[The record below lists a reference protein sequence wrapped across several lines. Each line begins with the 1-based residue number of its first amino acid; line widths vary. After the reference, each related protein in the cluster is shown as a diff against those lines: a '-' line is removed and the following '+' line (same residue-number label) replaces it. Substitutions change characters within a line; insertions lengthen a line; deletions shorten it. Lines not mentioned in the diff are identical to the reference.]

1 MLVGSL
7 GLEGRVRL
15 PGWIEDVPAFLAGGD
30 LFAMPSH
37 QEGCPLAL
45 LEAMAAGLPVVA
57 SDIDGVRQIVTSDR
71 LGVLTPPGD
80 AAALA
85 AAIGR
90 LLQNPELAAA
100 LGRAAHDAAR
110 TEHCMDRLEQRL
122 TAVID
127 PLFAAAAAAA

>member
-1 MLVGSL
+1 
-7 GLEGRVRL
+7 
-15 PGWIEDVPAFLAGGD
+15 
-30 LFAMPSH
+30 
-37 QEGCPLAL
+37 
-45 LEAMAAGLPVVA
+45 VVA